1 MKEKKIMGVIIP
13 IVAILVI
20 LESVVLVNSLEQKN
34 KPQVKTDTSTNV
46 VQNVVE
52 DKKVVEPETLG
63 LIFGTPNKS
72 MVVGKKYPVE
82 LNLISKTTQSL
93 DTAEIYIKYDPTAF
107 AVSRLTFDSKLTK
120 PTFSKISEKQSV
132 IVVNYLISE
141 KNGVELSASE
151 ILPLIKFDVVP
162 KKTGDFEFEISTG
175 NENKESATMFI
186 ENATGK
192 NLIYSSNKLDVQVLK

>member
-1 MKEKKIMGVIIP
+1 MKEKKFMGIIIP
-13 IVAILVI
+13 VVAILVI
-20 LESVVLVNSLEQKN
+20 LESVVLVNSLEQKGRQ
-34 KPQVKTDTSTNV
+34 QVKIDNSINV
-46 VQNVVE
+46 V
-52 DKKVVEPETLG
+52 DKVVENDKVEEPATLE
-63 LIFGTPNKS
+63 LIFGTPNKTLS
-72 MVVGKKYPVE
+72 VGKKYPIE

-107 AVSRLTFDSKLTK
+107 VVSRLTFESKLTK

-141 KNGVELSASE
+141 KNGVKLSASE

-175 NENKESATMFI
+175 NENKESVTMFI

-192 NLIYSSNKLDVQVLK
+192 NLTYSSNKLDVQVLK